1 MASSKISIIKKVM
14 TVSLLGAMC
23 WGSAN
28 AQASVPPAKTR
39 VIFFGTQ
46 TQADF
51 ELKIKPVFD
60 STANCKSCEIINYTP
75 YTAEGAIDEAAMHER
90 IDTLPADASFVFFD
104 FNLRD
109 NDATKTL
116 LESLNKRADSGLVVV
131 GSAGVPKSNEAS
143 GPLTRT
149 VLGKVHNAVI
159 IGELGDRDRLVPA
172 AFYGP
177 EMLTALRPPK
187 DKIGQG
193 YSPLIFAANLAE
205 NWNKRSPQEWTD
217 YFKTKKQK
225 NRKIWMDLN
234 DLF

>member
-1 MASSKISIIKKVM
+1 MASSKIRTIKKIV

-23 WGSAN
+23 WGSAL
-28 AQASVPPAKTR
+28 AQASVPASKTR
-39 VIFFGTQ
+39 VVYFGLQ
-46 TQADF
+46 NQADF
-51 ELKIKPVFD
+51 ELKVKPVFD
-60 STANCKSCEIINYTP
+60 STASCKNCEIINYTP
-75 YTAEGAIDEAAMHER
+75 YTADGAVDEAAMEER
-90 IDTLPADASFVFFD
+90 IGSLPADTSFVFFD
-104 FNLRD
+104 FNLKS
-109 NDATKTL
+109 NDQNKAL
-116 LESLNKRADSGLVVV
+116 LEALNKRADSGMIFV

-149 VLGKVHNAVI
+149 ILGQVHNAVI
-159 IGELGDRDRLVPA
+159 IGELGDRDRLVPS

-177 EMLTALRPPK
+177 EMLTAIRPPK

-205 NWNKRSPQEWTD
+205 KWNKRSPQEWTD
-217 YFKTKKQK
+217 YFKSKKQK

>member
-23 WGSAN
+23 WGSAL
-28 AQASVPPAKTR
+28 AQASVPSNKTR
-39 VIFFGTQ
+39 VIFFGMQ
-46 TQADF
+46 NQADF
-51 ELKIKPVFD
+51 ELKVKPLFD
-60 STANCKSCEIINYTP
+60 STANCKSCEILNYTP
-75 YTAEGAIDEAAMHER
+75 YTAEGAVDEQAMHER
-90 IDTLPADASFVFFD
+90 IETLPADTSFVFFD
-104 FNLRD
+104 FNLKS
-109 NDATKTL
+109 NEQSKAL
-116 LESLNKRADSGLVVV
+116 LEALNKKADSGLMVV
-131 GSAGVPKSNEAS
+131 GSAGAPKANEAS

-149 VLGKVHNAVI
+149 VLGQVHNAVI
-159 IGELGDRDRLVPA
+159 IGELGDRDRLMPS

-187 DKIGQG
+187 DKLGQG

-205 NWNKRSPQEWTD
+205 NWNKRSPQQWND
-217 YFKTKKQK
+217 HFKTKKSK